1 LKQRFR
7 MATIE
12 DWRKKIDKLDRRL
25 VRLLNQRAKFTDEI
39 GKVKQKRGLD
49 AYSPSR
55 EEEVL
60 RNVMKWNDGPLPVD
74 VLRRLYE
81 RILDESRTLEKEAMR
96 NRKLKSRSSASNS
109 SLWKG
114 LKRQLRA
121 GKRKS

>member
-1 LKQRFR
+1 

-12 DWRKKIDKLDRRL
+12 DWRKKIDRLDKRL
-25 VRLLNQRAKFTDEI
+25 VRLLNRRAEFTDEI

-60 RNVMKWNDGPLPVD
+60 RNVMKWNDGPLPVE

-109 SLWKG
+109 SLSKR
-114 LKRQLRA
+114 LKRQTRA
-121 GKRKS
+121 GKRTG

>member
-1 LKQRFR
+1 

-12 DWRKKIDKLDRRL
+12 DWRKKIDRLDKRL
-25 VRLLNQRAKFTDEI
+25 VRLLNERAKFTDEI

-49 AYSPSR
+49 AYSPAR

-60 RNVMKWNDGPLPVD
+60 RNVMKWNAGPLPVD

-96 NRKLKSRSSASNS
+96 NRKLKSRPSSSNS

-114 LKRQLRA
+114 LKRQQRA
-121 GKRKS
+121 GKRKR

>member
-1 LKQRFR
+1 

-12 DWRKKIDKLDRRL
+12 DWRKKIDRLDRKL

-39 GKVKQKRGLD
+39 GKIKEKRGLD
-49 AYSPSR
+49 TYSPAR

-60 RNVMKWNDGPLPVD
+60 RNVMKWNAGPLPGE

-81 RILDESRTLEKEAMR
+81 RVLDESRTLEKEAMR

-109 SLWKG
+109 SVWKG
-114 LKRQLRA
+114 SKRQARRK
-121 GKRKS
+121 KR

>member
-1 LKQRFR
+1 

-12 DWRKKIDKLDRRL
+12 DWRKKIDRLDRRL
-25 VRLLNQRAKFTDEI
+25 VRLLNERAKFTDEI
-39 GKVKQKRGLD
+39 GKVKQRRGLD

-60 RNVMKWNDGPLPVD
+60 RNVMKWNAGPLPVD

-96 NRKLKSRSSASNS
+96 NRKLKFRSSGSNS
-109 SLWKG
+109 PLRRG
-114 LKRQLRA
+114 LKQ
-121 GKRKS
+121 KRKR